1 MYQILKTVPLFSG
14 RVKTL
19 PYKDRIHGLEFV
31 GAIINRLCC
40 TIFRVHIGFPANTAG
55 YAVRAVEGAG
65 PYNYEIGASE
75 NVGGGALDAPCSI
88 FPFPHRLSANTEQYA
103 VWEGQDPPLL

>member
-1 MYQILKTVPLFSG
+1 MSPSIPGGGFFYLF
-14 RVKTL
+14 TL
-19 PYKDRIHGLEFV
+19 DLRKSRMQ
-31 GAIINRLCC
+31 
-40 TIFRVHIGFPANTAG
+40 T
-55 YAVRAVEGAG
+55 VRAVEGAG